1 VRADLVVAFTA
12 GALAAFNPC
21 GFALLPA
28 YLAMFLG
35 DRSSRGT
42 AVARA
47 LFVGALLTLGFVAT
61 FGVVG
66 MAVLMLSLRFG
77 TWLSV
82 ITVALGIGLLVIGVL
97 TALGREPVIRLPRAR
112 LRVDASPV
120 GMVSYGVVYA
130 TVSLSCTLPVFL
142 AAVGT
147 AFGTGSASGGL
158 VPGILALLAYSVG
171 MGAVMTV
178 LAAAMALL
186 GAAVPSAMQRIKPH
200 VGRVSAAFLVLAG
213 AYITWYGWVE
223 LQSFRGQFITTGP
236 TRWVADASSRA
247 SQLVLGVPP
256 GALLAAALVAV
267 VLAFL
272 LARRNR
278 GSRASAV
285 PAPQP
290 QGEPS

>member
-1 VRADLVVAFTA
+1 MRADLALAFTA

-35 DRSSRGT
+35 DRSNRGM

-47 LFVGALLTLGFVAT
+47 LSVGVLLTVGFVAT

-66 MAVLMLSLRFG
+66 MAVLTLSLRFG
-77 TWLSV
+77 SWLSV
-82 ITVALGIGLLVIGVL
+82 ATVLLGVGLLVIGVL
-97 TALGREPVIRLPRAR
+97 TALGREPVIRLPRAK
-112 LRVDASPV
+112 LRVDSSPV
-120 GMVSYGVVYA
+120 GMVSYGVIYA

-147 AFGTGSASGGL
+147 AFGTGSSTGGL
-158 VPGILALLAYSVG
+158 VPGISALLAYSLG

-178 LAAAMALL
+178 LATGMVLL
-186 GAAVPSAMQRIKPH
+186 GAAVPSAMQRIKPY
-200 VGRVSAAFLVLAG
+200 VGRISAAFLILAG

-223 LQSFRGQFITTGP
+223 FQSFQGQFINAGP
-236 TRWVADASSRA
+236 TRWVADASARA
-247 SQLVLGVPP
+247 STVVLGVPP
-256 GALLAAALVAV
+256 AVIMAAALATIAAAV
-267 VLAFL
+267 L
-272 LARRNR
+272 LARRR
-278 GSRASAV
+278 TSRPGAV

>member
-1 VRADLVVAFTA
+1 VRADLALAFSA

-35 DRSSRGT
+35 DRSNRGM

-47 LFVGALLTLGFVAT
+47 LSVGVLLTLGFVAT

-66 MAVLMLSLRFG
+66 MAVLSLSLRFG
-77 TWLSV
+77 SWLSV
-82 ITVALGIGLLVIGVL
+82 ATVLLGVGLVTIGVL
-97 TALGREPVIRLPRAR
+97 TALGREPVIRLPRAK
-112 LRVDASPV
+112 LRVDSSPV
-120 GMVSYGVVYA
+120 GMVSYGVIYA

-147 AFGTGSASGGL
+147 AFGTGASSGGL
-158 VPGILALLAYSVG
+158 VPGISALLAYSLG

-178 LAAAMALL
+178 LATGMVLL
-186 GAAVPSAMQRIKPH
+186 GAAVPSAIQRIKPY
-200 VGRVSAAFLVLAG
+200 VGRVSAAFLILAG

-223 LQSFRGQFITTGP
+223 FRSFRGQFINSGP
-236 TRWVADASSRA
+236 TRWVADASARA
-247 SQLVLGVPP
+247 SQ
-256 GALLAAALVAV
+256 V
-267 VLAFL
+267 VLDIPPAVLIAMALAIVTAAVL
-272 LARRNR
+272 LARRR
-278 GSRASAV
+278 TSRPGAV
-285 PAPQP
+285 RAPQP